1 MTAFVDEVV
10 IEVRAGNGGD
20 GLVSLHREKFRPKGG
35 PDGGDGG
42 DGAQVVLRADARMSS
57 LIDFQ
62 FESVFSAQHGLPG
75 RTNRGH
81 GPSGRDLVVKVPV
94 GCTVT
99 RVDTGELYGEL
110 FVPGQELVVAV
121 GGSAGRGNAAFATS
135 TRQTPR
141 FAERGLRGERARLR
155 LELKLLADIG
165 LVGLPNAG
173 KSSLLRIV
181 SAARP
186 KVADYPF
193 TTLQPELGVYRAGEG
208 ESYVIADVPGLIEGA
223 HRGVGLGDAFL
234 RHLERTRVLV
244 HLLDVSFVER
254 EEPVADYETIR
265 AELEAYG
272 RGLTDLPVLV
282 GLNKM
287 DIADPELVEMVEGEL
302 AQIGCLETF
311 RISAATGDGVDRLIG
326 AAVSI
331 VQRMRRDAP
340 PPADPPKRTRRPDPP
355 VRPIMVEGPVET
367 VDDDSGE
374 VSGRL
379 FTVSGTEVERVI
391 ARTHLANP
399 EALLYLH
406 QQLVALGVLGG
417 LEDLGAR
424 EGDTVRIGDAEL
436 EYVDAAS
443 VRD

>member
-1 MTAFVDEVV
+1 MAAFVDEAV

-42 DGAQVVLRADARMSS
+42 DGGDVILRADARMAS

-62 FESVFSAQHGLPG
+62 YDSAFSAQHGQPG
-75 RTNRGH
+75 RSNRGH
-81 GPSGRDLVVKVPV
+81 GPSGRDLVVKVPA

-141 FAERGLRGERARLR
+141 FAERGLKGECARLR

-173 KSSLLRIV
+173 KSSLLRVV

-223 HRGVGLGDAFL
+223 HRGVGLGDTFL
-234 RHLERTRVLV
+234 RHLERTRVLI
-244 HLLDVSFVER
+244 HLLDVSFIER
-254 EEPVADYETIR
+254 EEPVADYRTIR
-265 AELEAYG
+265 AELRVYG
-272 RGLTDLPVLV
+272 HGLAELPALV

-302 AQIGCLETF
+302 AEAGCAETF
-311 RISAATGDGVDRLIG
+311 RISAATGNGVDRLIG
-326 AAVSI
+326 AAVGT
-331 VQRMRRDAP
+331 VQRLRRDDP
-340 PPADPPKRTRRPDPP
+340 PPAEPPKRLRRPDAP
-355 VRPIMVEGPVET
+355 VSPLEVDAPFHVADDEGGDE
-367 VDDDSGE
+367 
-374 VSGRL
+374 GRA
-379 FTVSGTEVERVI
+379 FIVSGTEVERVI
-391 ARTHLANP
+391 ARTHLSSP

-406 QQLVALGVLGG
+406 QQLVALGVLGR
-417 LEDLGAR
+417 LEELGAQ

-436 EYVDAAS
+436 EYVDAAG